1 MHKDL
6 RNPILGLVVS
16 TKNHSQQTPVV
27 TNGLYGIWCHMLTRA
42 MKQDEA
48 SGPGREIM
56 FGGGAHPPNSIERLI
71 KEPDGAAGFV
81 H

>member
-1 MHKDL
+1 M
-6 RNPILGLVVS
+6 LGLVVS

-48 SGPGREIM
+48 STIR
-56 FGGGAHPPNSIERLI
+56 RKDL
-71 KEPDGAAGFV
+71 
-81 H
+81 